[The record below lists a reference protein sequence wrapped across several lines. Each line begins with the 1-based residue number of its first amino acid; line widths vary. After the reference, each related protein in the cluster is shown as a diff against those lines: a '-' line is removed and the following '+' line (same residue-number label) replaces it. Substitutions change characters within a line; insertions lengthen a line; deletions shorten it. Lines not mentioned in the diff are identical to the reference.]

1 MNQGLPAKLKAF
13 FPNVIPQDRPGFAEG
28 GYKQPKNRKSMNGW
42 LYFRGPQGGEFSS
55 KRKATTKSGN
65 GDPEVSKKSALER

>member
-1 MNQGLPAKLKAF
+1 MA
-13 FPNVIPQDRPGFAEG
+13 GFTSG
-28 GYKQPKNRKSMNGW
+28 VR
-42 LYFRGPQGGEFSS
+42 RGGEFSS